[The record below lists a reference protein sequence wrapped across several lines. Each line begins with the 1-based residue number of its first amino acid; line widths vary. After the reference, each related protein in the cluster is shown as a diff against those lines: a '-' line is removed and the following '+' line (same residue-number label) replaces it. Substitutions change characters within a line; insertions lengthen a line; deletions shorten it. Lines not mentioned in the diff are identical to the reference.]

1 MATLAT
7 VMQHT
12 RYTTSAFNQR
22 SSPSGRSHP
31 QPVVRSTGP
40 HHQHSSLLRTAAVAQ
55 GHARFQSAFV
65 PRASASEFLGGG
77 GEECATLYAEEP
89 SGRGVS
95 ERHATTPTPLDLL
108 NTPHEANL
116 EQTMGE
122 PGTSGSSHHPQHHPL
137 PLLVRVFRHWSTAVL
152 AATVV
157 AAVAVVEVLG
167 LTGYSAPYATLLDYV
182 RSQLDAGYAVIEP
195 NLTLEMTLSTA
206 PLFFSFILQS
216 SGFPT
221 MLSIIKEKT
230 TGERSALPYVAML
243 ANCSVWTVYGA
254 LRADATCMLV
264 NGLGAA
270 FGSLYTLTFALNT
283 QQPMRAYFALLA
295 AVVGGASGAALL
307 FEQAAAAPIGIL
319 GATACMVMLAS
330 PLATVREVLTS
341 RSTASMPFAMT
352 VAGFFNA
359 MSWTA
364 YGVVVAHDPMMYVP
378 NGFGLLAG
386 LAQLALFARF
396 GVGSRES
403 PEESLVASKMV

>member
-1 MATLAT
+1 
-7 VMQHT
+7 
-12 RYTTSAFNQR
+12 
-22 SSPSGRSHP
+22 
-31 QPVVRSTGP
+31 
-40 HHQHSSLLRTAAVAQ
+40 
-55 GHARFQSAFV
+55 
-65 PRASASEFLGGG
+65 
-77 GEECATLYAEEP
+77 
-89 SGRGVS
+89 
-95 ERHATTPTPLDLL
+95 
-108 NTPHEANL
+108 
-116 EQTMGE
+116 
-122 PGTSGSSHHPQHHPL
+122 
-137 PLLVRVFRHWSTAVL
+137 
-152 AATVV
+152 
-157 AAVAVVEVLG
+157 
-167 LTGYSAPYATLLDYV
+167 
-182 RSQLDAGYAVIEP
+182 
-195 NLTLEMTLSTA
+195 MTLSTA

-359 MSWTA
+359 MRCVRLCVLS
-364 YGVVVAHDPMMYVP
+364 VSSK
-378 NGFGLLAG
+378 LLS
-386 LAQLALFARF
+386 LALARVAAARSAARCRIRGAGDFAFAAVVYTRTHRQTHT
-396 GVGSRES
+396 GTHALDPTHS
-403 PEESLVASKMV
+403 

>member
-1 MATLAT
+1 MRLG
-7 VMQHT
+7 
-12 RYTTSAFNQR
+12 YTQTSAFNQR

-195 NLTLEMTLSTA
+195 NLTLEVHTQPPTTPCLHNLTPCRHMHALRLAAIDNS
-206 PLFFSFILQS
+206 PVHSPCLFF
-216 SGFPT
+216 
-221 MLSIIKEKT
+221 
-230 TGERSALPYVAML
+230 R
-243 ANCSVWTVYGA
+243 
-254 LRADATCMLV
+254 
-264 NGLGAA
+264 
-270 FGSLYTLTFALNT
+270 
-283 QQPMRAYFALLA
+283 
-295 AVVGGASGAALL
+295 
-307 FEQAAAAPIGIL
+307 
-319 GATACMVMLAS
+319 
-330 PLATVREVLTS
+330 
-341 RSTASMPFAMT
+341 
-352 VAGFFNA
+352 
-359 MSWTA
+359 
-364 YGVVVAHDPMMYVP
+364 
-378 NGFGLLAG
+378 
-386 LAQLALFARF
+386 
-396 GVGSRES
+396 
-403 PEESLVASKMV
+403 